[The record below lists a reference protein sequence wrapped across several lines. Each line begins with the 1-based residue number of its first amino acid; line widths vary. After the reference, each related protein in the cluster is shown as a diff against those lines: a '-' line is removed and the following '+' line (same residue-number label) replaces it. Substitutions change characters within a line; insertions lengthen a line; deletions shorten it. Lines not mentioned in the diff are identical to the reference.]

1 MKTLTAIPLSELIKK
16 AGSKRRVAQ
25 IAGIQNLGSLSHES
39 VLIGDRMYRPSIS
52 TADWVKVSKELV
64 GSQYCCASAHAD
76 IRISGVCRSK
86 RCFA

>member
-25 IAGIQNLGSLSHES
+25 IAGIQNLGSLSNES

-52 TADWVKVSKELV
+52 TADWNKVNKQLV
-64 GSQYCCASAHAD
+64 ESENEN
-76 IRISGVCRSK
+76 
-86 RCFA
+86 

>member
-25 IAGIQNLGSLSHES
+25 IAGIQNLTSLSHES

-52 TADWVKVSKELV
+52 TADWGEVYKQLV
-64 GSQYCCASAHAD
+64 D
-76 IRISGVCRSK
+76 N
-86 RCFA
+86 

>member
-1 MKTLTAIPLSELIKK
+1 MRTMTAIPIAELIKK

-52 TADWVKVSKELV
+52 TADWAEVYKQLV
-64 GSQYCCASAHAD
+64 ESE
-76 IRISGVCRSK
+76 
-86 RCFA
+86 